1 MTTTNG
7 PQDETAPGTGQA
19 SADADSVAAADTF
32 PDDRPANPTEPED
45 TEAPGP
51 APRPQSPRGGNRER
65 RRRPEVDTHPFAAVS
80 VQATGIHPSTSRVV
94 AVDVVAFDS
103 EGNVGEEFHAVI
115 NPGSDPGPR
124 HYHGL
129 SREEIESGQRF
140 SQILKALGNLLD
152 DRILVVHN
160 GPRTWGFIVSE
171 ARRAMNA
178 AARANRSRGRGRGR
192 RRRQR
197 VGHVP
202 RPERIVD
209 TLSSARRQGL
219 LLEDTRLAGL
229 ARVLGLDVPSPVATA
244 ERAER
249 PEAETTR
256 EATLLLIDVFLTQRT
271 LGTMSERTPGELR
284 ADRFGLQRSHVR
296 VDAVEAPRPHPNP
309 GPWIPGKP
317 LVRGMEVVVAPEIEM
332 DPNDVIAACVR
343 AGLAY
348 SEKLTRQTSVVVCN
362 RTADLRGKAM
372 HAERKGIPLISDA
385 EFMEAVTRVENPD
398 GKKPTD

>member
-1 MTTTNG
+1 MITTNG
-7 PQDETAPGTGQA
+7 PQDEAVPGTAP
-19 SADADSVAAADTF
+19 ADTDAVAAADTESEDAM
-32 PDDRPANPTEPED
+32 PDDS
-45 TEAPGP
+45 PGND
-51 APRPQSPRGGNRER
+51 STNVKR
-65 RRRPEVDTHPFAAVS
+65 RRGQEAARRAEIAAHPFVAVT
-80 VQATGIHPSTSRVV
+80 VQATGIHPSTSRMV
-94 AVDVVAFDS
+94 AVDAVTFND
-103 EGNVGEEFHAVI
+103 EGAIGEEFHAVI

-140 SQILKALGNLLD
+140 SQVLKPLGRFLD
-152 DRILVVHN
+152 DRTLILHN

-178 AARANRSRGRGRGR
+178 AARSNRSRGRGRGR

-202 RPERIVD
+202 RPARIID

-219 LLEDTRLAGL
+219 LLTDTRLAGL
-229 ARVLGLDVPSPVATA
+229 ATVLGLTAPSPVASV
-244 ERAER
+244 ERATRLEQ
-249 PEAETTR
+249 ETSR
-256 EATLLLIDVFLTQRT
+256 ESTLLLIEVFRTQRV
-271 LGTMSERTPGELR
+271 LGTMSEREPDDLR

-309 GPWIPGKP
+309 GTWTPGKP

-343 AGLAY
+343 AGLVY

-372 HAERKGIPLISDA
+372 HAARKGIPLVSDA
-385 EFMEAVTRVENPD
+385 EFMDAVTRVKDPHRA
-398 GKKPTD
+398 